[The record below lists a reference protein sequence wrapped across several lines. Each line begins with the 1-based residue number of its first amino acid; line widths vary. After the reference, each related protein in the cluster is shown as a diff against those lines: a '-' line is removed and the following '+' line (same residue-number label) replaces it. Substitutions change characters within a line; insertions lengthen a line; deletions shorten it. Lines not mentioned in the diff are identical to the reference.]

1 MGKCYI
7 VSASKIL
14 SNNNEAKRSAKISIN
29 LPRNDS
35 EFKLYAYILPSD
47 ADNAVILDNWHYP
60 VKTFEIQNLMY
71 IRLTITKE
79 FQLRKSRAN
88 SPCTSLPEER
98 FYKVPF

>member
-47 ADNAVILDNWHYP
+47 ADNAVILDIQ
-60 VKTFEIQNLMY
+60 EIQNLMY

-79 FQLRKSRAN
+79 FHLRKSRAN